1 MIIGDIIRALL
12 FASVPVAAFT
22 FLIVQWSIVSGRL
35 GRFDDSKGLEQQFKD
50 HRKAKKAAKAEAK
63 AEAKRRKDAGEEP
76 AASEPKKPLF
86 HKDAGRDML
95 HNKVMFF
102 GGGYYGTMA
111 LFAYFVI
118 EVGEIFDFLG
128 VVFSPG
134 EWFENLGFDLI
145 IGFIINSFVNIGL
158 AFAWFVSLPKYV
170 DIGNGWIWLLAT
182 YVGYMAAI
190 KLISTRGDKLWAQL
204 TVATNKSADALRETT
219 SKLKDRHSSHKGED

>member
-1 MIIGDIIRALL
+1 MIGDIIRALL

-22 FLIVQWSIVSGRL
+22 FLVLQWSIASGRL
-35 GRFDDSKGLEQQFKD
+35 GRFDDSKSLDKQFKD

-63 AEAKRRKDAGEEP
+63 AEAKRRKEAGEEP
-76 AASEPKKPLF
+76 PAAAPKKPFF
-86 HKDAGRDML
+86 HKDVGSDLL

-111 LFAYFVI
+111 LFAYLVI
-118 EVGEIFDFLG
+118 EVDEIFDFLG

-145 IGFIINSFVNIGL
+145 IGFIINSFINIGM

-182 YVGYMAAI
+182 YVGYMAAL
-190 KLISTRGDKLWAQL
+190 KLVNKHGDVVWAQL
-204 TVATNKSADALRETT
+204 TKATIEGTHKVKENVAKFKSGRPTDKT
-219 SKLKDRHSSHKGED
+219 ED